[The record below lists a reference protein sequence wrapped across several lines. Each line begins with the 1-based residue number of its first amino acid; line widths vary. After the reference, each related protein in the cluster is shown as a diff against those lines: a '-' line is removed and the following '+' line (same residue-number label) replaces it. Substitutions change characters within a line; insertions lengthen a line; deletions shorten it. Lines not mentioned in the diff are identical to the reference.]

1 MAGSTAQDSVV
12 FQPDL
17 LWSLAASFRNPAWE
31 GEVDL
36 FTPEDHIDGLLWTS
50 ENKKLFQ
57 YKRKIFSTYTT
68 RWSCIQELNETTLK
82 KKSLGVVVIKLG
94 SFSLGRDVRPCSLEG

>member
-12 FQPDL
+12 IQPDL

-57 YKRKIFSTYTT
+57 HKRNIFSTYTT

-82 KKSLGVVVIKLG
+82 KILLAWQS
-94 SFSLGRDVRPCSLEG
+94 

>member
-1 MAGSTAQDSVV
+1 MTSGLIQNIRVGRGTNFPSEKLPWQGRDRGQPMAGSTAQDSVV
-12 FQPDL
+12 IQPDL

-50 ENKKLFQ
+50 ENKN
-57 YKRKIFSTYTT
+57 YFST
-68 RWSCIQELNETTLK
+68 RET
-82 KKSLGVVVIKLG
+82 
-94 SFSLGRDVRPCSLEG
+94 FSLLTLLGGHAFKN

>member
-1 MAGSTAQDSVV
+1 MTSGLIQNIRVGRGTNFPSEKLPWQGRDRGQPMAGSTAQDSVV
-12 FQPDL
+12 IQPDL

-50 ENKKLFQ
+50 ENKKLF
-57 YKRKIFSTYTT
+57 
-68 RWSCIQELNETTLK
+68 
-82 KKSLGVVVIKLG
+82 
-94 SFSLGRDVRPCSLEG
+94 